1 MAERSVSH
9 QDQHQTHQHGRG
21 QLVTEMAKE
30 PSQPFTRE
38 QRTDATVW
46 ESCTEQPR
54 HQHGEQLQN
63 EQHQG
68 NIWQK
73 PFHSSLLTLH
83 SLHVWFEVI
92 DIEDAQL
99 EGTHHQTGSIDTL
112 TVGEQLA
119 YQLHL
124 ALL

>member
-1 MAERSVSH
+1 
-9 QDQHQTHQHGRG
+9 
-21 QLVTEMAKE
+21 MAKE

-54 HQHGEQLQN
+54 HQHGKQLQD
-63 EQHQG
+63 EQRQG

-73 PFHSSLLTLH
+73 PFHSSLLTLNSSLLTLP

-92 DIEDAQL
+92 DIEDAQFQS
-99 EGTHHQTGSIDTL
+99 THHQTGSIDTL

-124 ALL
+124 AFL